1 MVLSQLERPRARGGG
16 GSDGDDLGHAFARR
30 PVRARRKVGA
40 EPSVVEMSVGVDQAR
55 QGQREGD
62 SWVGGASTWYAR
74 SSLVS
79 VPFGFR
85 PQSLQGNYLSILR
98 LLDMSVNLVFNCHL
112 GPGLE
117 ISFVGLGPSGAWLAP
132 CAQDAVVISERPGG
146 SKEVLLVLAHHESE
160 LRAPACGVGISGG
173 SRLFNFGPAFRSTAW
188 RRLVL
193 STPRRRRMSVDLVRI
208 VDSIHRDK
216 NISKDILF
224 EGIQSALTTAA
235 RKHYPEAAEI
245 EVRIDPDSGAI
256 EATKDGVKMD
266 PSELGRI
273 AAQTAKQVIIQKIR
287 EAERDSLFDEFE
299 DQRSD
304 LVTGTV
310 QRFEGGAVIVN
321 LGKTDAILPRSEQ
334 IPGESYH
341 PNERIRAIIL
351 DVRKVGQRVKIIL
364 SRTHPDFVRRLFELE
379 IPEIADQIIAIR
391 ALAREAGYRSKVAVT
406 SIDTKVDAVGA
417 CVGVRGTRIKNIV
430 DELGGE
436 RIDIVRWNESLQVL
450 IPNALQPAEIDEVM
464 LCHLLGRGIVLVRD
478 DQLSLAIGRR
488 GQNVRLASKLVGWDI
503 EIMTAEE
510 LEEVIEKAVKAFE
523 KIEVVDVELAER
535 LVEQGIL
542 SYDDLSVMEIT
553 DLVNTIEGLTEE
565 QATEIVA
572 RAEVLAEEQT
582 DELPR
587 RKGSRGSAASE
598 PARSSIPWKKENRI
612 APQTRRPS
620 AQERRRRVCGAEM
633 PMIQEDTAD
642 AAIGELDSALPT
654 ELASE
659 IDGESFPDD
668 GPDSER
674 DEASEEE
681 IHDVALAAESSSYSP
696 QGHEVTSPPSEHDQ
710 GAGIRI
716 VTEAV
721 EQTAPEHAAGCTR
734 IELPNGPSQKDGRIG
749 RATILLRSA
758 AKCRRFDGARTSRHA
773 APGPGLGQPATDWF
787 PSSASSAR
795 NSRAGLAYYR

>member
-1 MVLSQLERPRARGGG
+1 
-16 GSDGDDLGHAFARR
+16 
-30 PVRARRKVGA
+30 
-40 EPSVVEMSVGVDQAR
+40 
-55 QGQREGD
+55 
-62 SWVGGASTWYAR
+62 
-74 SSLVS
+74 
-79 VPFGFR
+79 
-85 PQSLQGNYLSILR
+85 
-98 LLDMSVNLVFNCHL
+98 
-112 GPGLE
+112 
-117 ISFVGLGPSGAWLAP
+117 
-132 CAQDAVVISERPGG
+132 
-146 SKEVLLVLAHHESE
+146 
-160 LRAPACGVGISGG
+160 
-173 SRLFNFGPAFRSTAW
+173 
-188 RRLVL
+188 
-193 STPRRRRMSVDLVRI
+193 MSVDLVRI

-256 EATKDGVKMD
+256 EATKDGAKMD

-523 KIEVVDVELAER
+523 KIDGVDVELAER

-542 SYDDLSVMEIT
+542 SYDDLSVMEIS
-553 DLVNTIEGLTEE
+553 DLVNTIEGMTEE
-565 QATEIVA
+565 QTVEIVA

-582 DELPR
+582 EELPR
-587 RKGSRGSAASE
+587 RKGSRGSSSE
-598 PARSSIPWKKENRI
+598 PAPVAVVSDLEESEGAIGSSETVPDGDDDFADSDSET
-612 APQTRRPS
+612 AL
-620 AQERRRRVCGAEM
+620 A
-633 PMIQEDTAD
+633 TAD
-642 AAIGELDSALPT
+642 AEIAEEGSALPT
-654 ELASE
+654 EPTAE
-659 IDGESFPDD
+659 IAGESSTY
-668 GPDSER
+668 DSTDLER
-674 DEASEEE
+674 DEASEDE
-681 IHDVALAAESSSYSP
+681 IHDVALAVETSNYSP
-696 QGHEVTSPPSEHDQ
+696 QGHEVTSPPSENDQ

-721 EQTAPEHAAGCTR
+721 EQTAPNRAAAG
-734 IELPNGPSQKDGRIG
+734 
-749 RATILLRSA
+749 
-758 AKCRRFDGARTSRHA
+758 
-773 APGPGLGQPATDWF
+773 
-787 PSSASSAR
+787 ASGS
-795 NSRAGLAYYR
+795 NSRADRPTEHAGDRSGDDS